1 MHLDS
6 YNDKE
11 LMMENV
17 NEIVLVETE
26 NDNIDV
32 FESANLGV
40 DNATNIDVDSAIQED
55 LVQMKL
61 KRNNNK
67 GMPTYEA
74 TIDKGSK
81 TNKSYKSTQFVKYQ
95 GAFIRKSTA
104 LYLLQENQVLS
115 SDRLIRVR
123 EEKTSEMAIQAQ
135 EIVSSGDLC
144 IFRRIDDTDKL
155 IIGKIVQFSYLE
167 GTKRQQE
174 YSGLYVV
181 LTKDYKSI
189 GTFANW
195 FVMFDSVVGNRI

>member
-1 MHLDS
+1 MLQLNEETDRTLIVPSSFDEVRAQIMEAKSSAIKDAKTCSMHLDS

-11 LMMENV
+11 LMMENI

-32 FESANLGV
+32 FESENLGV

-55 LVQMKL
+55 LVQMRL

-81 TNKSYKSTQFVKYQ
+81 THKSYKSSQFIKYQ

-115 SDRLIRVR
+115 SNRLIRVR
-123 EEKTSEMAIQAQ
+123 EEKNIRNSH
-135 EIVSSGDLC
+135 SSSRNC
-144 IFRRIDDTDKL
+144 FIWRYMYFPM
-155 IIGKIVQFSYLE
+155 
-167 GTKRQQE
+167 
-174 YSGLYVV
+174 
-181 LTKDYKSI
+181 
-189 GTFANW
+189 N
-195 FVMFDSVVGNRI
+195 